1 MQIDILIVGG
11 GIVGLGIG
19 WKLAQRGQAV
29 TILERGAAGREASW
43 AAAGLLAPATEVH
56 YQEDRNLRLGLES
69 MRLYPEFVAELE
81 AYTGRKVD
89 YRTEGALAV
98 AANSD
103 DAADMQ
109 ALFEYQLELGL
120 PVRWLS
126 GEEVRE
132 LEPSLSPHITA
143 GVYCP
148 MDHHIDNRL
157 LVDALRAAY
166 LKAGGTLLEQT
177 EVHRVVIENGA
188 YGGVETSG
196 QFYRS
201 RRLLIAAGSWSG
213 LLPGLPEAIRPPVRP
228 VKGQLFSVRSPAHGY
243 LTRFIR
249 SPRLYIA
256 PKSDGRIVMGA
267 TVEEMGFNRDL
278 TAGALYSLLKEA
290 WDHLPGVYELPIQEM
305 WCGFRPGSRDNSPL
319 LGESAVPS
327 VFLATGHY
335 RNGILFTP
343 ATALHMSQLL
353 LEGEVSELLQP
364 FSPKRFAA

>member
-1 MQIDILIVGG
+1 MAIDTLIIGG

-19 WKLAQRGQAV
+19 WKLAQRGESV

-56 YQEDRNLRLGLES
+56 YQEDRNLKLGLES
-69 MRLYPEFVAELE
+69 MRLYPDFVAEVE
-81 AYTGRKVD
+81 AYTGRRVD
-89 YRTEGALAV
+89 YRTEGAISV
-98 AANSD
+98 ASTVD
-103 DAADMQ
+103 DAADLQ

-120 PVRWLS
+120 PVRKMS
-126 GEEVRE
+126 GEAARE
-132 LEPSLSPHITA
+132 MEPSLSPYITSA
-143 GVYCP
+143 VFCP

-157 LVDALRAAY
+157 LVDALKGAY
-166 LKAGGTLLEQT
+166 LKAGGTLLEHT
-177 EVHRVVIENGA
+177 EVQRVSIDGGA
-188 YGGVETSG
+188 YRGVEAGG
-196 QFYRS
+196 QHFTS

-213 LLPGLPEAIRPPVRP
+213 LLAGLPESIRPPVRP
-228 VKGQLFSVRSPAHGY
+228 VKGQLFSVKSPRPAF
-243 LTRFIR
+243 LTHFIR

-278 TAGALYSLLKEA
+278 TAGALYTLLKEA
-290 WDHLPGVYELPIQEM
+290 WDHLPGVYELPILET

-319 LGESAVPS
+319 LGESAVPG
-327 VFLATGHY
+327 VFFATGHY

-343 ATALHMSQLL
+343 VTVNLMSKLL
-353 LEGEVSELLQP
+353 LDKENSELLQQ